1 MTFESPGNCRKTIF
15 VVSQSESPASYMGLV
30 DPRTTLFSSVLFT
43 KKKKKEKKKKRKEKK
58 KKPPTVIGTHA
69 SLPMQGKKTKL
80 MRP

>member
-30 DPRTTLFSSVLFT
+30 DPRTTLFSSVLFNKKRKREKEE
-43 KKKKKEKKKKRKEKK
+43 KKKKKKT
-58 KKPPTVIGTHA
+58 PTVIGTHA